1 MSVIAMLQ
9 QLSEFGAEPE
19 TSQAAVVVSGLP
31 TNRIESGQPVSDSST
46 EEKKCG
52 ITSFKGEIMQ
62 QPTTRVNASE
72 ETIKIGPLEIRF
84 LLTGDDSS
92 GSVSVFEVV
101 VPIGQKLAAPAHKND
116 AYEEILYGI
125 EGVLTWTVDGT
136 PIEVGPGQALCI
148 PRGAVHRFDNLG
160 NEDAKQLAVISPA
173 IMGPAYFREAA
184 EVIAAAAGGPPDR
197 AKMMEVFRRHGMT
210 LAGSP
215 PVK

>member
-1 MSVIAMLQ
+1 
-9 QLSEFGAEPE
+9 
-19 TSQAAVVVSGLP
+19 
-31 TNRIESGQPVSDSST
+31 
-46 EEKKCG
+46 
-52 ITSFKGEIMQ
+52 MQ
-62 QPTTRVNASE
+62 QRAIKVNASA

-92 GSVSVFEVV
+92 GSVSVFEVL
-101 VPIGQKLAAPAHKND
+101 VPVGQKLAAPPHKND

-136 PIEVGPGQALCI
+136 PIEVGPGEALCI
-148 PRGAVHRFDNLG
+148 PRGAVHHFDNLG

-184 EVIAAAAGGPPDR
+184 EVIAAAGGGLPDR
-197 AKMMEVFRRHGMT
+197 AQMMDVFRRHGMT
-210 LAGSP
+210 PAAPL